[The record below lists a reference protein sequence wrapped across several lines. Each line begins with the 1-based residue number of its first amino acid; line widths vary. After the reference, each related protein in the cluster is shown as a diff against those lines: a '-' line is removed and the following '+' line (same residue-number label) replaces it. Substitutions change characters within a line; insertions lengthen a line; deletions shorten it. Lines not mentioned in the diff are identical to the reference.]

1 MLTVF
6 GPSVLLGHMNASP
19 FVGKLETWLRLAGIP
34 YVFQAGNPLKAPKG
48 KMPFVEDDGV
58 VMGDSQLIIE
68 RLTEKYKVTLD
79 DHLSDTARAEGHLA
93 RRALEEGAYFGLAYT
108 RWVWPPG
115 WTAYQPIMRA
125 AVPGPVLWWV
135 RRSTQK
141 SLYTQGPGRHSH
153 EEVLAMNAAD
163 FVALAGVLGERP
175 YLLGDRPSSVD
186 ATAYAFT
193 HGILAFPVE
202 TPASE
207 VIRARP
213 NLMAYV
219 ERVGALAWP
228 PVALAKR

>member
-108 RWVWPPG
+108 RWVWPPPSSSR
-115 WTAYQPIMRA
+115 WPACWATAPTCSAIARA
-125 AVPGPVLWWV
+125 AWTPPSTPSPTVSW
-135 RRSTQK
+135 RFRS
-141 SLYTQGPGRHSH
+141 
-153 EEVLAMNAAD
+153 
-163 FVALAGVLGERP
+163 RP
-175 YLLGDRPSSVD
+175 Q
-186 ATAYAFT
+186 
-193 HGILAFPVE
+193 
-202 TPASE
+202 
-207 VIRARP
+207 RARSSGP
-213 NLMAYV
+213 A
-219 ERVGALAWP
+219 P
-228 PVALAKR
+228 T